1 MHSPAMSRALRVME
15 RLLSHNAED
24 EIYADYK

>member
-1 MHSPAMSRALRVME
+1 MSRALRVME